1 MKNVLGILKVQNL
14 ESEQKRQF
22 SGAKFFVQTIWIN
35 ISTYTKVNNY
45 LNQGKFEKDFERWL

>member
-1 MKNVLGILKVQNL
+1 MKNVLGILKAQNL

-35 ISTYTKVNNY
+35 ISTYTKVKNY

>member
-22 SGAKFFVQTIWIN
+22 SGAKLFVQTIWIN

>member
-1 MKNVLGILKVQNL
+1 MKNVLGILKAQNL

-35 ISTYTKVNNY
+35 ISTYTKVKNY
-45 LNQGKFEKDFERWL
+45 LNQGKFEKDFER